1 MKILA
6 IEASSAVA
14 SAAILTDDI
23 ITAEYTINN
32 KLTHSQTLLP
42 MIDEICG
49 RTETDLG
56 DFDAIAV
63 SSGPGS
69 FTGLR
74 IGSATA
80 KGLGQAL
87 GIPIIHVPTLEAM
100 AYNYYG
106 TNTIV
111 CPIMDARRNQVYT
124 GVYYF
129 SGGKLMSYKE
139 GCAVSIDELLEFI
152 NSEGLNNI
160 VFVGD
165 GISVF
170 RQYIDEK
177 AAFSHDYAPAGMNRQ
192 RASSVALLGA
202 EYLKE
207 GRTEPAALHL
217 PDYYRK
223 SQAEREREEKLARGN
238 E

>member
-14 SAAILTDDI
+14 SVAILTDDI

-32 KLTHSQTLLP
+32 RLTHSQTLLP
-42 MIDEICG
+42 MIDEVC
-49 RTETDLG
+49 RMTETDVA

-80 KGLGQAL
+80 KGLAQAL

-106 TNTIV
+106 TNATV

-129 SGGKLMSYKE
+129 RNNKLMSYME
-139 GCAVSIDELLEFI
+139 GCAISADELLDF
-152 NSEGLNNI
+152 LNEAKLCNI

-165 GISVF
+165 GIPVF
-170 RQYIDEK
+170 RQHIDEK
-177 AAFSHDYAPAGMNRQ
+177 ADFEHNYAPAGMNRQ

-207 GRTEPAALHL
+207 GRTETADAHL
-217 PDYYRK
+217 PDYFRK
-223 SQAEREREEKLARGN
+223 SQAEREREGKLAGKDV
-238 E
+238 